1 MTNRRAQLLNRL
13 AALPEELL
21 PEVEQSID
29 DIENW
34 HEGVYRLS
42 AAERE
47 AIRKGLVAAQNEDF
61 IRDEE
66 MAEFRDRH
74 GR

>member
-1 MTNRRAQLLNRL
+1 MSNRRAHLLNRL

-21 PEVEQSID
+21 PEIEQSID
-29 DIENW
+29 DIEHW
-34 HEGVYRLS
+34 HEGLYRLS

-47 AIRKGLVAAQNEDF
+47 AILKGLVAAQNGDF
-61 IRDEE
+61 VPDEE

-74 GR
+74 SG